1 LTNKK
6 LVRDYRLRAKGRR
19 KAVQALFNEK
29 LYADVVRE
37 CQEAA
42 ELALKSIVRGAGHI
56 VPMTH
61 EISGKLMEIKADLPP
76 PVLPFLKRLCEISKN
91 LRRDRELAFYGSE
104 DVTPS
109 EFYEES
115 HALQAIK
122 ELDEVLAVIDSL
134 PLSEVTS

>member
-1 LTNKK
+1 MTNHQ
-6 LVRDYRLRAKGRR
+6 LVKDYRLRARGRR
-19 KAVQALFNEK
+19 KAIQVLLDERLF
-29 LYADVVRE
+29 ADVVRE

-42 ELALKSIVRGAGHI
+42 ELLLKSVIRAAGHA

-61 EISGKLMEIKADLPP
+61 DVSVKLNEIKEDLPDA
-76 PVLPFLKRLCEISKN
+76 VKGQLARLCTISKN

-115 HALQAIK
+115 HALSAIA
-122 ELDEVLAVIDSL
+122 ELDELLVLIV
-134 PLSEVTS
+134 

>member
-1 LTNKK
+1 LTNIK
-6 LVRDYRLRAKGRR
+6 LVKDYRLRARGRR
-19 KAVQALFNEK
+19 KAVQALFEEK

-37 CQEAA
+37 CQEAS
-42 ELALKSIVRGAGHI
+42 ELALKSLIREAGHS

-61 EISGKLMEIKADLPP
+61 EVSGKLMEIKSDLPEI
-76 PVLPFLKRLCEISKN
+76 VLPHLKRLCEISKN

-115 HALQAIK
+115 HALQAILD
-122 ELDEVLAVIDSL
+122 LDEALAVIALLESQ
-134 PLSEVTS
+134 PSV

>member
-1 LTNKK
+1 MTNIK
-6 LVRDYRLRAKGRR
+6 LVKDYRLRARGRR
-19 KAVQALFNEK
+19 KAVQALFEEK

-37 CQEAA
+37 CQEAS
-42 ELALKSIVRGAGHI
+42 ELALKSLIREAGHS

-61 EISGKLMEIKADLPP
+61 EVSGKLMEIKSDLPEI
-76 PVLPFLKRLCEISKN
+76 VLPHLKRLCEISKN

-115 HALQAIK
+115 HALQAILD
-122 ELDEVLAVIDSL
+122 LDEALAVIALLESQ
-134 PLSEVTS
+134 PSV